1 MKLQFQK
8 IIDQIENGEKE
19 EYLVKI
25 KDLLSEFE
33 KVKITRN
40 WKFQTNFTKWNCRQ
54 KWDCTQK
61 IKGS

>member
-40 WKFQTNFTKWNCRQ
+40 
-54 KWDCTQK
+54 
-61 IKGS
+61 